1 MTKKVLI
8 QIAPADYELLKAANY
23 MMCFARKVNDTYD
36 VVWQAYGD
44 YFTINPFTWLPTYQ
58 LFATNSFNAGAVV
71 NVETN
76 TVDIGL
82 GQQATLDSAGVIG
95 PAANGGPSDSITLVN
110 NYGPVCPGLIGVAT
124 GPDGIQQQQPMFV
137 EPGAIELGVDTL
149 TPVDVVLVWFQQNIA
164 TGTMLSQ
171 DAMIAVSKA
180 VEIDLT
186 NEDKATRLYQN
197 GSWSTIAPAS

>member
-1 MTKKVLI
+1 MAKQVQI

-36 VVWQAYGD
+36 VVWQAYGE
-44 YFTINPFTWLPTYQ
+44 YLTTNSFAWPPNYQ
-58 LFATNSFNAGAVV
+58 LFATLSFNAGSVV

-82 GQQATLDSAGVIG
+82 GQQATLDLAGVIG
-95 PAANGGPSDSITLVN
+95 PVANGGPSDSITLVN

-124 GPDGIQQQQPMFV
+124 GPDGTQRQQPMFV
-137 EPGAIELGVDTL
+137 EPDAIALGVDTL

-171 DAMIAVSKA
+171 DAMIAVSEG

-197 GSWSTIAPAS
+197 GIWSTIAPAP